1 MGGNA
6 VKNVRRYSKDEY
18 FDIVSEL
25 SSLLESKGVKFNV
38 IEAYKNKDSF
48 GDMDILI
55 SKGNGQVRDL
65 LLPQLLDEL
74 KPTDITY
81 NSNVVS
87 IAYKEFQIDLIFIK
101 DKWFDFAK
109 NYFKFNDLGNLVGR
123 VTHKFGFKFGFDG
136 VSYVFRDGDYVIDEI
151 LLSNDFHE
159 MLELFGFDSKKYQQG
174 FDDLEDIF
182 KFVIDSKY
190 FNPSIYLLDNRNH
203 IARQRDRKRKTYT
216 AFLEY
221 TKDIQGGYVF
231 LPKQHYLEMILQQ
244 YPDFKK
250 AYDEANIKNEERK
263 IIKSKFNGLKVSEL
277 TGLTDKELGMFIAK
291 YKSSLVN
298 YQSFILDNSQETIDN
313 SILTFFNSLGE
324 NT

>member
-1 MGGNA
+1 M
-6 VKNVRRYSKDEY
+6 
-18 FDIVSEL
+18 
-25 SSLLESKGVKFNV
+25 
-38 IEAYKNKDSF
+38 
-48 GDMDILI
+48 
-55 SKGNGQVRDL
+55 
-65 LLPQLLDEL
+65 
-74 KPTDITY
+74 
-81 NSNVVS
+81 
-87 IAYKEFQIDLIFIK
+87 
-101 DKWFDFAK
+101 
-109 NYFKFNDLGNLVGR
+109 
-123 VTHKFGFKFGFDG
+123 
-136 VSYVFRDGDYVIDEI
+136 
-151 LLSNDFHE
+151 
-159 MLELFGFDSKKYQQG
+159 
-174 FDDLEDIF
+174 
-182 KFVIDSKY
+182 IDSKY

-216 AFLEY
+216 DFLEY

-250 AYDEANIKNEERK
+250 AYDEASIKNEERK